1 MVDCVF
7 FTNHQVTATSSTYQ
21 ASWAGENKD
30 EKRMEGQTV
39 DKRKKKK
46 REREGEKERRREEK
60 RQ

>member
-1 MVDCVF
+1 MFDCVF

-39 DKRKKKK
+39 DKRKKK
-46 REREGEKERRREEK
+46 REEEKERRK
-60 RQ
+60 KAINVNK